1 MAKAKGDGGGQD
13 QPAGKGRKA
22 RKLPPGMRKRG
33 GVYYANFKRNGR
45 WYQQKL
51 STDYRTAET
60 MFRQLKARA
69 DLQTVGV
76 TDNKISLASIRDAYL
91 RDMRGKKRPSY
102 IDRVEACLSKI
113 IGFTGAVNV
122 SDLSIILI
130 TNFEEHRQR
139 EGVCGRTINL
149 EIGSLKTMLRWAAR
163 HQLIG
168 SHPIEAV
175 RPQDHTPREG
185 RAFTPDEIERLL
197 TASPQPWRDVWY
209 AYLVTGMRKMELGL
223 LQWRDIDT
231 EAREIIVRA
240 DVAKTKTARR
250 IPIDAGLWEI
260 LERRRREPRAPGS
273 GKTPAITKRV
283 QERFTRE
290 HVFTSTENTPI
301 SPDGVYKAFKRCCKL
316 AGIERSSVDA
326 DGQETQ
332 HLDVHSFRRT
342 FATSLITS
350 GADPKSVQTLLG
362 HKTLSM
368 TMGLYTR
375 VNANHQRRAIDA
387 LPYGRGVST
396 PEGVAGVVSLKS
408 RRKVRQ

>member
-1 MAKAKGDGGGQD
+1 MAKMKGDQDGQD

-33 GVYYANFKRNGR
+33 GTFYANFKRNGR

-60 MFRQLKARA
+60 MFHQLKARA
-69 DLQTVGV
+69 DLQTVGM
-76 TDNKISLASIRDAYL
+76 TDNKVSLASIRDAYL
-91 RDMRGKKRPSY
+91 RDMRGKKRPTY
-102 IDRVEACLSKI
+102 IDRVEACLSKV

-139 EGVCGRTINL
+139 EGVCGRTINM
-149 EIGSLKTMLRWAAR
+149 EVGALKTMLRWAVK
-163 HQLIG
+163 HQLTG

-209 AYLVTGMRKMELGL
+209 AYLVTGMRKMELAS

-231 EAREIIVRA
+231 ETREIIVRA

-273 GKTPAITKRV
+273 GKTAAITKRV

-290 HVFTSTENTPI
+290 HVFTTTANTPLTHRAAI
-301 SPDGVYKAFKRCCKL
+301 YGAFVRCCKL
-316 AGIERSSVDA
+316 AGIERVIVDS
-326 DGQETQ
+326 DGREQ

-342 FATSLITS
+342 FATDLIRR
-350 GADPKSVQTLLG
+350 GKDPKTVQVLMG
-362 HKTLSM
+362 HKTLTM
-368 TMGLYTR
+368 TMGLYTKM
-375 VNANHQRRAIDA
+375 NATDKRQAIDS
-387 LPYGRGVST
+387 LSYGRGVST

-408 RRKVRQ
+408 RRKIGQ

>member
-1 MAKAKGDGGGQD
+1 MAKAKGDQD
-13 QPAGKGRKA
+13 GERAEGKAKKP
-22 RKLPPGMRKRG
+22 RKLPPGMRLRG
-33 GVYYANFKRNGR
+33 DVYYANFKRNGQ

-51 STDYRTAET
+51 STDYRVAET
-60 MFRQLKARA
+60 MFHQLKARA
-69 DLQTVGV
+69 DLQTVGM
-76 TDNKISLASIRDAYL
+76 TDNKVSLATLRDAYL
-91 RDMRGKKRPSY
+91 RDMRGKRRPSY

-113 IGFTGAVNV
+113 ITSTGAANV
-122 SDLSIILI
+122 ADLSIVSI
-130 TNFEEHRQR
+130 TCFEEQRQR
-139 EGVCGRTINL
+139 EGVCGRTINM
-149 EIGSLKTMLRWAAR
+149 EVGALKTMLRWGVQHR
-163 HQLIG
+163 LIG
-168 SHPIEAV
+168 SNPIEGV
-175 RPQDHTPREG
+175 RPKNHTPREG
-185 RAFTPDEIERLL
+185 RAFTADEIERLL
-197 TASPQPWRDVWY
+197 TASPQPWRDIWY
-209 AYLVTGMRKMELGL
+209 AYLVTGMRKMELAS

-240 DVAKTKTARR
+240 DVAKTRTARR

-273 GKTPAITKRV
+273 GKTAAITRRV

-301 SPDGVYKAFKRCCKL
+301 SPDGAYKAFKRCCKL
-316 AGIERSSVDA
+316 AGIERSTADT
-326 DGQETQ
+326 DGQEIE

-362 HKTLSM
+362 HKTLAM
-368 TMGLYTR
+368 TMNLYAK

-387 LPYGRGVST
+387 LPYGRGVAT